1 MSAPSRTRPDLRP
14 DGAGQLS
21 QASVGE
27 LVGEV
32 SRDMSQLVRQ
42 EMQLARAELRQDA
55 KKTGQTAGAF
65 GGAGFA
71 AYMVLLFASVALW
84 WGLTTVMHP
93 GWAALVVAGIWLVIA
108 LALAGFGRS
117 WMHRIRGPQQTAET
131 VREVPDAL
139 RGRAQPQRK
148 ETQP

>member
-14 DGAGQLS
+14 GGSGQLS

-32 SRDMSQLVRQ
+32 GRDVSQLVRQ
-42 EMQLARAELRQDA
+42 EMELARAELRQEA
-55 KKTGQTAGAF
+55 KETGRAAGAF

-71 AYMVLLFASVALW
+71 GYMVLLFASVALW
-84 WGLTTVMHP
+84 WGLTTVMHQ

-108 LALAGFGRS
+108 LALGSVGRS
-117 WMHRIRGPQQTAET
+117 LMHRIRPPQQTAQT
-131 VREVPDAL
+131 LREVPEAL
-139 RGRAQPQRK
+139 RGRSQPSGR
-148 ETQP
+148 